1 MFKKSLFF
9 LFFFFF
15 LLLQVK
21 ERDNS
26 EICENFIITII
37 LRINLRCNYNAML
50 QLTQI
55 MLLFDIIKF
64 LVKKRIFE
72 NLLSNQKEK

>member
-15 LLLQVK
+15 
-21 ERDNS
+21 S
-26 EICENFIITII
+26 YCIEICENFIITTM

>member
-1 MFKKSLFF
+1 M
-9 LFFFFF
+9 
-15 LLLQVK
+15 
-21 ERDNS
+21 
-26 EICENFIITII
+26 

-50 QLTQI
+50 HLTQI

-72 NLLSNQKEK
+72 NLLSNQKEKFNYI